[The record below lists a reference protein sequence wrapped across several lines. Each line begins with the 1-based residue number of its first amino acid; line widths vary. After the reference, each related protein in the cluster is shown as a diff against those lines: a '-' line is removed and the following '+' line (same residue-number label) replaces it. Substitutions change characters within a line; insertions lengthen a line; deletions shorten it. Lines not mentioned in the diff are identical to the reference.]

1 MNQLL
6 KKFIS
11 AFFVVLFLLGSGAG
25 QLVHAAFHSDFSSA
39 SDRTHTTISLPH
51 NYCSALQLMLPEF
64 SGSAIISVPC
74 KAVVRLCSFPNIE
87 ISVPYFHSIK
97 TSDRA
102 PPIAA

>member
-1 MNQLL
+1 MNQSL

-11 AFFVVLFLLGSGAG
+11 AFLLVLFVLGSGAG
-25 QLVHAAFHSDFSSA
+25 QLVHARFHKDFSNGVA
-39 SDRTHTTISLPH
+39 HTGTTIGLPH
-51 NYCSALQLMLPEF
+51 SYCTALQLMLPEF
-64 SGSAIISVPC
+64 SGSAIIHVPSRI
-74 KAVVRLCSFPNIE
+74 VVQLCSFPEIE